1 MRGNKNEGNK
11 TVINEKD
18 KIQLDFSIIMELTP
32 QERAE
37 LLKMWKE
44 TH

>member
-11 TVINEKD
+11 TVINENNKTPP
-18 KIQLDFSIIMELTP
+18 DFSIIMELTP

-44 TH
+44 SH